1 MIKEKISVIVPCFNE
16 ERAIYQNIKKI
27 FQYLEANFES
37 FEMIAVNDGSTDET
51 VRELKKVQ
59 DEISLTIID
68 NYTNEGKGKAVRD
81 GILQG
86 NGEIIMF
93 LDADL
98 AIPIEELSKFVAKI
112 NNGYDIVIASRFVPG
127 GKVIRRVLWYRVIME
142 KMFRFIRT
150 AIINSYEVKDT
161 QCGFKVFK
169 RDAAMKIF
177 PIMTVKR
184 FAFDA
189 EIIFLAGKFR
199 YKVKELPITLQNPI
213 KSHIRIFR
221 DSLNMILDLI
231 NIRLNDFLNNYQAIS
246 SKKNVLLGAILLF
259 FVFFFVTSEIIKA
272 SDYDIY
278 VDQGYSGND
287 PDGSSKKPY
296 KTIKKAIEE
305 SGSREEKIYVKNGTY
320 SETFSLKDGDG
331 LYGQSKDKTIIKGTI
346 TSEGDN
352 LIKNITIIG
361 KSYGIISS
369 GKIEIE
375 SCKIKNSS
383 KIAINLL
390 ESEKEAS
397 ITNSVISGNGK
408 GIYVQRKR
416 SILVSGNSVY
426 NNSEEG
432 VDIRDKVNG
441 TINNNEIYENGESGI
456 EIIVGGSDI
465 KISENEIKKN
475 KASGIASQFYSFI
488 EKTGSIDI
496 KNNVISKN
504 GKYGFACGLPSGG
517 KPSGSYWDESINLED
532 NTIENNKINAVDD
545 TCNIIEA
552 VGEEEEADNITIED
566 VSNSEAMEEMEEKME
581 NNETKE
587 QLLKEA
593 IAEQISVN
601 DALSSSADEII
612 ESLSGKSKLKS
623 FFIGISSKNIS
634 QLEEKQIEINKQ
646 AISLEDMLA
655 ETNDAE
661 NKASLEEEIKKL
673 KSKSALINS
682 FKEEQKNKFSL
693 WGWIKNLFGNF

>member
-1 MIKEKISVIVPCFNE
+1 MHLEKISVIVPCFNE
-16 ERAIYQNIKKI
+16 ERTIYQNIKKI

-37 FEMIAVNDGSTDET
+37 FEIIAVNDGSTDET

-68 NYTNEGKGKAVRD
+68 NYINEGKGKAVRD
-81 GILQG
+81 GILQS
-86 NGEIIMF
+86 NGEIVMF

-142 KMFRFIRT
+142 KIFRIIRT
-150 AIINSYEVKDT
+150 IIINNYKIKDT
-161 QCGFKVFK
+161 QCGFKVFE

-177 PIMTVKR
+177 PMMTVKR

-189 EIIFLAGKFR
+189 EIIFLAEKLK

-231 NIRLNDFLNNYQAIS
+231 NIRLNDFLKNYKVIS
-246 SKKNVLLGAILLF
+246 FKKNVLLGAILLF

-278 VDQGYSGND
+278 VDQGYNGND

-305 SGSREEKIYVKNGTY
+305 SSSKEEKIYVKNGTY

-346 TSEGDN
+346 TSEGNN
-352 LIKNITIIG
+352 LIKNIAIIG

-369 GKIEIE
+369 GEIE

-390 ESEKEAS
+390 ESGEEAS
-397 ITNSVISGNGK
+397 ITNSIISGNEK

-416 SILVSGNSVY
+416 SILISGNSVY

-432 VDIRDKVNG
+432 IDIRDKVSG

-488 EKTGSIDI
+488 GKTGSIDI
-496 KNNVISKN
+496 KNNIISKN

-517 KPSGSYWDESINLED
+517 KPSGSYWDESIKLED

-566 VSNSEAMEEMEEKME
+566 ESNSEAMEEMEEKME

-593 IAEQISVN
+593 IAEQISIN

-612 ESLSGKSKLKS
+612 KSLSGKSKLKS

-634 QLEEKQIEINKQ
+634 QLGEKQIEINKQ
-646 AISLEDMLA
+646 AVSLEDMLA

-673 KSKSALINS
+673 KSKSKSINS